1 MTIYGKSQSPTTP
14 PTVEETTVSFNTCNI
29 CLEED
34 NISEADER

>member
-1 MTIYGKSQSPTTP
+1 MVRASHILHHALWVWWQ
-14 PTVEETTVSFNTCNI
+14 VSFNTCNI